1 MKSKIIS
8 GLFVSVSVIFLN
20 ACSSNEAKKA
30 DNKSAEDTLSTS
42 ETQPEEKPS
51 LPEDTITVNTVE
63 AGMADPNAS
72 ERGAIL
78 YQNYCITC
86 HGRLGEGAVG
96 SNLTDEYWLHGGKDE
111 DIARAIKDG
120 VPSKG
125 MVGWDGQFSQTQI
138 GYLVQFVKSLQGTNP
153 PNAKESQGVKEE

>member
-1 MKSKIIS
+1 MTAKLITGLLIS
-8 GLFVSVSVIFLN
+8 ASIVTLN
-20 ACSSNEAKKA
+20 ACSSNEAKKT
-30 DNKSAEDTLSTS
+30 NSESTEDTASTS

-72 ERGAIL
+72 ARGAIL

-86 HGRLGEGAVG
+86 HGKLGEGAVG

-111 DIARAIKDG
+111 DIARAINDG